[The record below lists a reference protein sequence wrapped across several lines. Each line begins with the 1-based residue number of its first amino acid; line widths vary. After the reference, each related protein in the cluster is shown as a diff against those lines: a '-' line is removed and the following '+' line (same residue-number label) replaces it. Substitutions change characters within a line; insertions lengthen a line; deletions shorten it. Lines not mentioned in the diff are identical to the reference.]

1 MADLKLA
8 LYVVLMAVVGY
19 LAIQLLGAAVDIIVA
34 VFGVVGSLVVSVFK
48 YSADRVK
55 EQESEALK
63 IKRANYQKLLKTI
76 GEFATNVEL
85 KHKLMVVHTE
95 SWAFA
100 NAGVVEKTAKFLEKP
115 SQDALKQLLITM
127 REDIGLPELT
137 NIADLVK
144 NLYPEVPAKTG
155 LPSN

>member
-55 EQESEALK
+55 EQENEALK
-63 IKRANYQKLLKTI
+63 IKRANYQKLLEAI
-76 GEFATNVEL
+76 GEFATNVEA

-100 NAGVVEKTAKFLEKP
+100 NAGVVEKTAKLLEKP
-115 SQDALKQLLITM
+115 SQDTLKQLLITM

-137 NIADLVK
+137 NIEDLVK
-144 NLYPEVPAKTG
+144 NLYPEQPVKSG

>member
-8 LYVVLMAVVGY
+8 IYVVLMAVVGY

-55 EQESEALK
+55 EQENEALK
-63 IKRANYQKLLKTI
+63 IKRANYQKLLEAI
-76 GEFATNVEL
+76 GEFTTNVEA

-100 NAGVVEKTAKFLEKP
+100 NAGVVEKTGDFLAKP
-115 SQDALKQLLITM
+115 SQDTLKQLLISM
-127 REDIGLPELT
+127 RQDIGLPDLT
-137 NIADLVK
+137 NIEKLVTS
-144 NLYPEVPAKTG
+144 LYPEKQAKTG